1 MFIYDVHTGFIC
13 LSLLRELEAH
23 AASLFNSVNCTKVT
37 GKSAQIEPGKT
48 GPQNETDYNYL
59 Q

>member
-13 LSLLRELEAH
+13 LSLLRELEAR
-23 AASLFNSVNCTKVT
+23 AASLFNSFNCTKVT
-37 GKSAQIEPGKT
+37 GKSAQIVPGKT
-48 GPQNETDYNYL
+48 GPPKETHYNYL